1 LRFKI
6 TIHSGHGAPPDA
18 VDLLWERWATRIPEV
33 TATRNGAHIAVT
45 YGTFDGSAPAREA
58 RLVAARLELLDHVR
72 EICEMHPELR
82 LSWYAVAPLLE

>member
-18 VDLLWERWATRIPEV
+18 VDLLWARWATRIPEV
-33 TATRNGAHIAVT
+33 AATREGPHIAVT
-45 YGTFDGSAPAREA
+45 YGSFDGRGPAREA
-58 RLVAARLELLDHVR
+58 RLVAERLEVLDHVH

-82 LSWYAVAPLLE
+82 LSWYAVAPLE